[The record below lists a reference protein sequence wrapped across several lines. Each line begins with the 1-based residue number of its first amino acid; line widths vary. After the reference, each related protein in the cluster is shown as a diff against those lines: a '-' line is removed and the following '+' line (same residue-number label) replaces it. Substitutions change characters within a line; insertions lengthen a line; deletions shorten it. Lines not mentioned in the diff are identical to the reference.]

1 MVKLSSWSS
10 YVMNIG
16 FNSMCEKCMVL
27 LLCISLIVVAISGI
41 LAEIIRT
48 NEKIRNV
55 MIIVFASA
63 ILAYFTFQSID
74 LLCIYL

>member
-1 MVKLSSWSS
+1 
-10 YVMNIG
+10 
-16 FNSMCEKCMVL
+16 MCNKIIVL
-27 LLCISLIVVAISGI
+27 LLSISLIVVAISGI
-41 LAEIIRT
+41 LAELIRT
-48 NEKIRNV
+48 KEKVRDV